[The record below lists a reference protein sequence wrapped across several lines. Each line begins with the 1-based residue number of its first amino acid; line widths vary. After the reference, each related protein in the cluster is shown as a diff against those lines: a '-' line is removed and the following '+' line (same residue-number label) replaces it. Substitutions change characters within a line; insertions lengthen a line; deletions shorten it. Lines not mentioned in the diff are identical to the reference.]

1 MDSVSEQQII
11 DLTALLNRYAHE
23 YYDLDAPTVPD
34 AEYDRLFRQLQAL
47 EEQYPQWRQ
56 PDSPSIRVGGQA
68 QQKFAA
74 VVHQIP
80 MLSLNNAFSPL
91 NDNNQF
97 DHSEMYAF
105 DKRVRDGL
113 GAEPEYIV
121 EPKFDGLAISL
132 LYRDGL
138 LVQASTRGDGYTG
151 EDVTQNART
160 IVNIPLRLQGDQV
173 PDVLEVRGEVLMLK
187 ADFDRLNAHQQA
199 ENQKTFANPRNAAAG
214 SLRQLDPKI
223 TARRRLHFYAYG
235 IARLDE
241 RFAVNSHSEELAL
254 LARLGLTVPPQD
266 NLCYQ
271 ADIGKVLA
279 FYEHIFQIR
288 ADLPFGID
296 GVVIKVD
303 NLALQEQLGYVARAP
318 RFAIAQ
324 KFPAE
329 EMLTT
334 VEAIDVQVGRTG
346 AVTPVARLTP
356 VFVGGVT
363 VTNATLHN
371 EGEAQRKDVREGDTV
386 IVRRAGDVIPEIVSV
401 VLAQRPMVEK
411 PAADLLTPPE
421 AVPKYP
427 PFRMP
432 ENCPVCGHEIVRE
445 EGEAVA
451 RCSGGML
458 CHAQRVQSLIHF
470 ASRRAMDIEN
480 LGDRQIEQL
489 VTQGRV
495 RHFADV
501 YHLQLAD
508 LLAMKQQAKQEA
520 GESSAESVTNELE
533 LSATDKAGKQQPS
546 RWAENILAGIQ
557 ASRQRPLANLI
568 YALGIFHVGERTAK
582 QLAQAFGDL
591 ATLTQAT
598 EPLLACLPDI
608 GKVVAHS
615 VAYFFSQED
624 QTSQLQELLDAGVQP
639 QTETRRTPLGK
650 YFTPERILARL
661 PGAGLTEAR
670 AQKLWQLAGK
680 DWSQLLT
687 DKALPESWQQWCSQ
701 PENHELLQKTIELR
715 EQLLSGETEE
725 KTSSVNEAV
734 AGKTFVLTGTLPDW
748 SREVAQQHIEEAG
761 GKVSG
766 SVSKKTDFVVAGAEA
781 GSKLSKAEALGV
793 TILDQAALMTMLG
806 IKE

>member
-1 MDSVSEQQII
+1 MSSFSEQQIK

-34 AEYDRLFRQLQAL
+34 AEYDRLFRELQAL
-47 EEQYPQWRQ
+47 EEKYPQWRQ
-56 PDSPSIRVGGQA
+56 PDSPSMRVGGQV
-68 QQKFAA
+68 QQRFAA

-91 NDNNQF
+91 DEHNQF
-97 DHSEMYAF
+97 NHSEMHAF
-105 DKRVRDGL
+105 DKRVRDAL
-113 GAEPEYIV
+113 GTEPEYIV

-132 LYRDGL
+132 VYRQGL

-151 EDVTQNART
+151 EDVTENART
-160 IVNIPLRLQGDQV
+160 IVNIPLCLHGDKV

-187 ADFDRLNAHQQA
+187 ADFERLNAHQQA

-235 IARLDE
+235 IAQLDKQ
-241 RFAVNSHSEELAL
+241 FVPTSHSQELNL
-254 LARLGLTVPPQD
+254 LAGFGLTIPPQD
-266 NLCYQ
+266 TLCGQ
-271 ADIGKVLA
+271 ANIDKVLA

-303 NLALQEQLGYVARAP
+303 SLAQQEQLGYVARAP

-346 AVTPVARLTP
+346 AITPVARLTP

-371 EGEAQRKDVREGDTV
+371 EGEAQRKDVRQGDTV

-401 VLAQRPMVEK
+401 VLAQRPMIEEQTTDLNT
-411 PAADLLTPPE
+411 PAPAI
-421 AVPKYP
+421 PKYP
-427 PFRMP
+427 PFRLP
-432 ENCPVCGHEIVRE
+432 EHCPVCGHEIVRE
-445 EGEAVA
+445 AGEAVA

-458 CHAQRVQSLIHF
+458 CQAQRVQALIHF

-480 LGDRQIEQL
+480 LGDRQIELL
-489 VTQGRV
+489 VAQGRV
-495 RHFADV
+495 HHFADV
-501 YHLQLAD
+501 YRLQLDD

-520 GESSAESVTNELE
+520 ADADQAAADELA
-533 LSATDKAGKQQPS
+533 LSTGGKAGKQQPTK
-546 RWAENILAGIQ
+546 WAENILAGIN
-557 ASRQRPLANLI
+557 ASRQRPLANVI

-608 GKVVAHS
+608 GQVVAHS
-615 VAYFFSQED
+615 VAYFFSQDD
-624 QTSQLQELLDAGVQP
+624 QTSQLQELLDVGVDPQP
-639 QTETRRTPLGK
+639 ETRRMNLSD
-650 YFTPERILARL
+650 YFAPERVLARL
-661 PGAGLTEAR
+661 PDAGLTETR
-670 AQKLWQLAGK
+670 AVKLWQLAGNE
-680 DWSQLLT
+680 WSNLLT
-687 DKALPESWQQWCSQ
+687 DKALPESWQNWCAQ
-701 PENHELLQKTIELR
+701 PENRTLLQKTISLR
-715 EQLLSGETEE
+715 DQLLAAQPQ
-725 KTSSVNEAV
+725 KTVLAANEAV
-734 AGKTFVLTGTLPDW
+734 AGKTFVLTGTLPSW
-748 SREVAQQHIEEAG
+748 SRDVAQQHIEEAG

-766 SVSKKTDFVVAGAEA
+766 SVSKKTDYVVAGSEA
-781 GSKLSKAEALGV
+781 GSKLSKAESLGV
-793 TILDQAALMTMLG
+793 TILDQSSLMTMLG

>member
-34 AEYDRLFRQLQAL
+34 AEYDRLFRQLQAW

-56 PDSPSIRVGGQA
+56 PDSPSRRVGGQA
-68 QQKFAA
+68 QQKFTA

-91 NDNNQF
+91 DDNNKF

-113 GAEPEYIV
+113 GAEPDYIV

-138 LVQASTRGDGYTG
+138 LIQASTRGDGYTG
-151 EDVTQNART
+151 EDVTENVRT
-160 IVNIPLRLQGDQV
+160 IINIPLRLQENDV
-173 PDVLEVRGEVLMLK
+173 PSVLEVRGEVLMLK
-187 ADFDRLNAHQQA
+187 ADFERLNAHQQA
-199 ENQKTFANPRNAAAG
+199 ENLKTFANPRNAAAG

-223 TARRRLHFYAYG
+223 TAQRRLHFYAYG
-235 IARLDE
+235 VAQLDE
-241 RFAVNSHSEELAL
+241 RFAVASHSEELAL
-254 LARLGLTVPPQD
+254 MARLGLTIPPQD
-266 NLCYQ
+266 TLCYH
-271 ADIGKVLA
+271 ANIEKILA
-279 FYEHIFQIR
+279 FYEHIYQVR

-303 NLALQEQLGYVARAP
+303 NLAQQDKLGYVARAP

-401 VLAQRPMVEK
+401 VLAQRPMVEQQTDLIT
-411 PAADLLTPPE
+411 PAE

-432 ENCPVCGHEIVRE
+432 EHCPVCGHEIVRE

-458 CHAQRVQSLIHF
+458 CQAQRVQALIHF

-480 LGDRQIEQL
+480 LGDRQIELL
-489 VTQGRV
+489 VAQKRV
-495 RHFADV
+495 HHFADV
-501 YHLQLAD
+501 YHLQLDD

-520 GESSAESVTNELE
+520 ANSEEAVADELA
-533 LSATDKAGKQQPS
+533 LSTTGKAAKQQPFK
-546 RWAENILAGIQ
+546 WAENILAGIQ

-591 ATLTQAT
+591 TTLTQAT

-608 GKVVAHS
+608 GSVVAHS

-624 QTSQLQELLDAGVQP
+624 QTSQLKELLAAGVQP
-639 QTETRRTPLGK
+639 QRETRRLPLQD
-650 YFTPERILARL
+650 YFIPERILARL
-661 PGAGLTEAR
+661 PGANLTESR
-670 AQKLWQLAGK
+670 AQKLWQLAGM
-680 DWSQLLT
+680 DWAKLFT
-687 DKALPESWQQWCSQ
+687 DKALPESWQLWCAEPQ
-701 PENHELLQKTIELR
+701 NHELLKQTIALR
-715 EQLLSGETEE
+715 EQLLAVQPEQI
-725 KTSSVNEAV
+725 TSAANEAV
-734 AGKTFVLTGTLPDW
+734 AGKTFVLTGTLPSW
-748 SREVAQQHIEEAG
+748 SRDVAQQHIEECG

-766 SVSKKTDFVVAGAEA
+766 SVSKKTDFVVAGADA
-781 GSKLSKAEALGV
+781 GSKLAKAEALGV
-793 TILDQAALMTMLG
+793 TMLDQSALMTMLG

>member
-1 MDSVSEQQII
+1 MSSASEQKII

-34 AEYDRLFRQLQAL
+34 AEYDRLFRELQAL

-56 PDSPSIRVGGQA
+56 PDSPSMRVGGQA
-68 QQKFAA
+68 QQRFTA

-91 NDNNQF
+91 DESNHF
-97 DHSEMYAF
+97 DHSEMIAF

-113 GAEPEYIV
+113 GVEPSYIV

-132 LYRDGL
+132 LYRNGL

-151 EDVTQNART
+151 EDVTENVRT
-160 IVNIPLRLQGDQV
+160 IINIPLRLQADDV
-173 PDVLEVRGEVLMLK
+173 PEVLEVRGEVLMLK
-187 ADFDRLNAHQQA
+187 ADFDRLNARQQA

-235 IARLDE
+235 IAQLDE
-241 RFAVNSHSEELAL
+241 DFIPESHSEELAL
-254 LARLGLTVPPQD
+254 LARLGLTIPPRD
-266 NLCYQ
+266 TLCYQ
-271 ADIGKVLA
+271 ADIHQVLA
-279 FYEHIFQIR
+279 FYEHIFHLR

-303 NLALQEQLGYVARAP
+303 SLAQQEQLGYVARAP

-346 AVTPVARLTP
+346 AITPVARLTP

-401 VLAQRPMVEK
+401 VLAQRPMVEQQ
-411 PAADLLTPPE
+411 ATDLSAPPE
-421 AVPKYP
+421 AVAKYP
-427 PFRMP
+427 PFSLP
-432 ENCPVCGHEIVRE
+432 QHCPVCGHEIVRE

-458 CHAQRVQSLIHF
+458 CQAQRVQALIHF

-480 LGDRQIEQL
+480 LGDRQIELL
-489 VTQGRV
+489 VAQGRV
-495 RHFADV
+495 HHFADV
-501 YHLQLAD
+501 YRLQLAD

-520 GESSAESVTNELE
+520 NDDAQAVADELI
-533 LSATDKAGKQQPS
+533 LSTTGKAGKQQPS
-546 RWAENILAGIQ
+546 KWAENILDGIE
-557 ASRQRPLANLI
+557 ASRQRPLANFI

-608 GKVVAHS
+608 GQVVAHS
-615 VAYFFSQED
+615 VAYFFSQDD
-624 QTSQLQELLDAGVQP
+624 QTGQLQELLDAGVIAQP
-639 QTETRRTPLGK
+639 ETRRLPLSK

-661 PGAGLTEAR
+661 PNANLTETR
-670 AQKLWQLAGK
+670 AQKLWQLAGME
-680 DWSQLLT
+680 WSQLLT
-687 DKALPESWQQWCSQ
+687 DKALPESWQNWCTQ
-701 PENHELLQKTIELR
+701 PDNRSLLERTVILR
-715 EQLLSGETEE
+715 EQLLAGQAEE
-725 KTSSVNEAV
+725 NVSVTNAAI
-734 AGKTFVLTGTLPDW
+734 AGKTFVLTGTLPSW
-748 SREVAQQHIEEAG
+748 SRDVAQQHIEEAG
-761 GKVSG
+761 GKVSS
-766 SVSKKTDFVVAGAEA
+766 SVSKKTDFVVAGADA
-781 GSKLSKAEALGV
+781 GSKLAKAEVLGV
-793 TILDQAALMTMLG
+793 TILDQATLMAMLG

>member
-1 MDSVSEQQII
+1 MSSVSEQQIK

-34 AEYDRLFRQLQAL
+34 AEYDRLFRELQAL
-47 EEQYPQWRQ
+47 EEKYPQWRQ
-56 PDSPSIRVGGQA
+56 PDSPSMRVGGQV
-68 QQKFAA
+68 QQRFAA

-91 NDNNQF
+91 DEHNQF
-97 DHSEMYAF
+97 NHSEMHAF
-105 DKRVRDGL
+105 DKRVRDAL
-113 GAEPEYIV
+113 GTEPEYIV

-132 LYRDGL
+132 VYRQGL

-151 EDVTQNART
+151 EDVTENART
-160 IVNIPLRLQGDQV
+160 IVNIPLCLHGDKV

-187 ADFDRLNAHQQA
+187 ADFERLNAYQQA

-235 IARLDE
+235 IAQLDKQ
-241 RFAVNSHSEELAL
+241 FVPTSHSQELNL
-254 LARLGLTVPPQD
+254 LAGFGLTIPPQD
-266 NLCYQ
+266 TLCGQ
-271 ADIGKVLA
+271 ANIDKVLA

-303 NLALQEQLGYVARAP
+303 SLAQQEQLGYVARAP

-346 AVTPVARLTP
+346 AITPVARLTP

-371 EGEAQRKDVREGDTV
+371 EGEAQRKDVRQGDTV

-401 VLAQRPMVEK
+401 VLAQRPMIEEQTTDLNT
-411 PAADLLTPPE
+411 PAPAI
-421 AVPKYP
+421 PKYP
-427 PFRMP
+427 PFRLP
-432 ENCPVCGHEIVRE
+432 EHCPVCGHEVVRE
-445 EGEAVA
+445 AGEAVA

-458 CHAQRVQSLIHF
+458 CQAQRVQALIHF

-480 LGDRQIEQL
+480 LGDRQIELL
-489 VTQGRV
+489 VAQGRV
-495 RHFADV
+495 HHFADV
-501 YHLQLAD
+501 YRLQLDD

-520 GESSAESVTNELE
+520 ADADQAAADELA
-533 LSATDKAGKQQPS
+533 LSTGGKAGKQQPTK
-546 RWAENILAGIQ
+546 WAENILAGIN
-557 ASRQRPLANLI
+557 ASRQRPLANVI

-608 GKVVAHS
+608 GQVVAHS
-615 VAYFFSQED
+615 VAYFFSQDD
-624 QTSQLQELLDAGVQP
+624 QTSQLQELLDVGVDPQP
-639 QTETRRTPLGK
+639 ETRRMNLSD
-650 YFTPERILARL
+650 YFAPERVLARL
-661 PGAGLTEAR
+661 PDAGLTETR
-670 AQKLWQLAGK
+670 AVKLWQLAGNE
-680 DWSQLLT
+680 WSNLLT
-687 DKALPESWQQWCSQ
+687 DKALPENWQNWCAQ
-701 PENHELLQKTIELR
+701 PENRTLLQKTISLR
-715 EQLLSGETEE
+715 EQLLAAQPQ
-725 KTSSVNEAV
+725 KTVPAANEAV
-734 AGKTFVLTGTLPDW
+734 AGKTFVLTGTLPSW
-748 SREVAQQHIEEAG
+748 SRDVAQQHIEEAG

-766 SVSKKTDFVVAGAEA
+766 SVSKKTDYVVAGSEA
-781 GSKLSKAEALGV
+781 GSKLSKAESLGV
-793 TILDQAALMTMLG
+793 TILDQSSLMTMLG

>member
-1 MDSVSEQQII
+1 MSSASEQKII

-34 AEYDRLFRQLQAL
+34 AEYDRLFRELQAL

-56 PDSPSIRVGGQA
+56 PDSPSMRVGGQA
-68 QQKFAA
+68 QQRFTA
-74 VVHQIP
+74 VAHQIP

-91 NDNNQF
+91 DESNHF

-113 GAEPEYIV
+113 GAEPSYIV

-132 LYRDGL
+132 LYRNGL

-151 EDVTQNART
+151 EDVTENVRT
-160 IVNIPLRLQGDQV
+160 IINIPLRLQTDDV
-173 PDVLEVRGEVLMLK
+173 PEVLEVRGEVLMLK
-187 ADFDRLNAHQQA
+187 ADFDRLNARQQA

-235 IARLDE
+235 IAQLDE
-241 RFAVNSHSEELAL
+241 DFIPESHSEELAL
-254 LARLGLTVPPQD
+254 LARLGLTIPPRD
-266 NLCYQ
+266 TLCYQ
-271 ADIGKVLA
+271 ADIHQVLA
-279 FYEHIFQIR
+279 FYEHIFQLR

-303 NLALQEQLGYVARAP
+303 SLAQQEQLGYVARAP

-346 AVTPVARLTP
+346 AITPVARLTP

-401 VLAQRPMVEK
+401 VLAQRPMVEQQ
-411 PAADLLTPPE
+411 ATDLSVPPE
-421 AVPKYP
+421 AVAKYP
-427 PFRMP
+427 PFSLP
-432 ENCPVCGHEIVRE
+432 QHCPVCGHEIVRE

-458 CHAQRVQSLIHF
+458 CQAQRVQALIHF

-480 LGDRQIEQL
+480 LGDRQIELL
-489 VTQGRV
+489 VVQGRV
-495 RHFADV
+495 HHFADV
-501 YHLQLAD
+501 YRLQLAD

-520 GESSAESVTNELE
+520 NDEAQAIADELI
-533 LSATDKAGKQQPS
+533 LSTTGKAGKQQPS
-546 RWAENILAGIQ
+546 KWAENILDGIE
-557 ASRQRPLANLI
+557 ASRQRPLANFI

-608 GKVVAHS
+608 GQVVAHS
-615 VAYFFSQED
+615 VAYFFSQDD
-624 QTSQLQELLDAGVQP
+624 QTGQLQELLDAGVIAQP
-639 QTETRRTPLGK
+639 ETRRLPLSK

-661 PGAGLTEAR
+661 PNANLTETR
-670 AQKLWQLAGK
+670 AQKLWQLVGME
-680 DWSQLLT
+680 WTQLLI
-687 DKALPESWQQWCSQ
+687 DKALPESWQNWCTQ
-701 PENHELLQKTIELR
+701 PSNRSLLERTFILR
-715 EQLLSGETEE
+715 EQLLAGQPEE
-725 KTSSVNEAV
+725 NVSVTNAAI
-734 AGKTFVLTGTLPDW
+734 AGKTFVLTGTLPSW
-748 SREVAQQHIEEAG
+748 SRDVAQRYIEEAG

-766 SVSKKTDFVVAGAEA
+766 SVSKKTDFVVAGADA
-781 GSKLSKAEALGV
+781 GSKLAKAEVLGV
-793 TILDQAALMTMLG
+793 TILDQATLMAMLG

>member
-34 AEYDRLFRQLQAL
+34 AEYDRLFRQLQAW

-56 PDSPSIRVGGQA
+56 PDSPSRRVGGQA
-68 QQKFAA
+68 QQKFTA

-91 NDNNQF
+91 DDNNKF

-113 GAEPEYIV
+113 GAEPDYIV

-138 LVQASTRGDGYTG
+138 LIQASTRGDGYTG
-151 EDVTQNART
+151 EDVTENVRT
-160 IVNIPLRLQGDQV
+160 IINIPLRLQGNDV
-173 PDVLEVRGEVLMLK
+173 PSVLEVRGEVLMLK
-187 ADFDRLNAHQQA
+187 ADFERLNAHQQA
-199 ENQKTFANPRNAAAG
+199 ENLKTFANPRNAAAG

-223 TARRRLHFYAYG
+223 TAQRRLHFYAYG
-235 IARLDE
+235 VAQLDE
-241 RFAVNSHSEELAL
+241 RFAVASHSEELAL
-254 LARLGLTVPPQD
+254 MARLGLTIPPQD
-266 NLCYQ
+266 TLCYH
-271 ADIGKVLA
+271 ANIEKILA
-279 FYEHIFQIR
+279 FYEHIYQVR

-303 NLALQEQLGYVARAP
+303 NLAQQDKLGYVARAP

-401 VLAQRPMVEK
+401 VLAQRPMVEQQTDLIT
-411 PAADLLTPPE
+411 PAE

-432 ENCPVCGHEIVRE
+432 EHCPVCGHEIVRE

-458 CHAQRVQSLIHF
+458 CQAQRVQALIHF

-480 LGDRQIEQL
+480 LGERQIELL
-489 VTQGRV
+489 VAQKRV
-495 RHFADV
+495 HHFADV
-501 YHLQLAD
+501 YHLQLDD

-520 GESSAESVTNELE
+520 ANSEEAAADELA
-533 LSATDKAGKQQPS
+533 LSTTGKAAKQQPS
-546 RWAENILAGIQ
+546 KWAENILAGIQ

-591 ATLTQAT
+591 TTLTQAT

-608 GKVVAHS
+608 GSVVAHS

-624 QTSQLQELLDAGVQP
+624 QTSQLKELLAAGVQP
-639 QTETRRTPLGK
+639 QPETRRLPLQD
-650 YFTPERILARL
+650 YFIPERILARL
-661 PGAGLTEAR
+661 PGANLTESR
-670 AQKLWQLAGK
+670 AQKLWQLAGM
-680 DWSQLLT
+680 DWAKLFT
-687 DKALPESWQQWCSQ
+687 DKALPESWQLWCAEPQ
-701 PENHELLQKTIELR
+701 NHELLKQTIALR
-715 EQLLSGETEE
+715 EQLLAVQPEQI
-725 KTSSVNEAV
+725 TSAANEAV
-734 AGKTFVLTGTLPDW
+734 AGKTFVLTGTLPSW
-748 SREVAQQHIEEAG
+748 SRDVAQQHIEECG

-766 SVSKKTDFVVAGAEA
+766 SVSKKTDFVVAGADA
-781 GSKLSKAEALGV
+781 GSKLTKAEALGV
-793 TILDQAALMTMLG
+793 TILDQSALMTMLG

>member
-34 AEYDRLFRQLQAL
+34 AEYDRLFRQLQAW

-56 PDSPSIRVGGQA
+56 PDSPSRRVGGQA
-68 QQKFAA
+68 QQKFTA

-91 NDNNQF
+91 DDNNKF

-113 GAEPEYIV
+113 GAEPDYIV

-138 LVQASTRGDGYTG
+138 LIQASTRGDGYTG
-151 EDVTQNART
+151 EDVTENVRT
-160 IVNIPLRLQGDQV
+160 IINIPLRLQGEDV
-173 PDVLEVRGEVLMLK
+173 PSVLEVRGEVLMLK
-187 ADFDRLNAHQQA
+187 ADFERLNAHQQA
-199 ENQKTFANPRNAAAG
+199 ENLKTFANPRNAAAG

-223 TARRRLHFYAYG
+223 TAQRRLHFYAYG
-235 IARLDE
+235 VAQLDE
-241 RFAVNSHSEELAL
+241 RFAVASHSEELAL
-254 LARLGLTVPPQD
+254 MARLGLTIPPQD
-266 NLCYQ
+266 TLCYH
-271 ADIGKVLA
+271 ANIEKILA
-279 FYEHIFQIR
+279 FYEHIYQVR

-303 NLALQEQLGYVARAP
+303 NLAQQDKLGYVARAP

-401 VLAQRPMVEK
+401 VLAQRPMVEQQTDLIT
-411 PAADLLTPPE
+411 PAE

-432 ENCPVCGHEIVRE
+432 EHCPVCGHEIVRE

-458 CHAQRVQSLIHF
+458 CQAQRVQALIHF

-480 LGDRQIEQL
+480 LGERQIELL
-489 VTQGRV
+489 VAQKRV
-495 RHFADV
+495 HHFADV
-501 YHLQLAD
+501 YHLQLDD

-520 GESSAESVTNELE
+520 ANSEEAVADELA
-533 LSATDKAGKQQPS
+533 LSTTGKAAKQQPS
-546 RWAENILAGIQ
+546 KWAENILAGIQ

-591 ATLTQAT
+591 TTLTQAT

-608 GKVVAHS
+608 GSVVAHS

-624 QTSQLQELLDAGVQP
+624 QTSQLKELLAAGVQP
-639 QTETRRTPLGK
+639 QPETRRLPLQD
-650 YFTPERILARL
+650 YFIPERILARL
-661 PGAGLTEAR
+661 PGANLTESR
-670 AQKLWQLAGK
+670 AQKLWQLAGM
-680 DWSQLLT
+680 DWVKLFT
-687 DKALPESWQQWCSQ
+687 DKALPESWQLWCAEPQ
-701 PENHELLQKTIELR
+701 NHELLKQTIALR
-715 EQLLSGETEE
+715 EQLLAVQPEQI
-725 KTSSVNEAV
+725 TSAANEAV
-734 AGKTFVLTGTLPDW
+734 AGKTFVLTGTLPSW
-748 SREVAQQHIEEAG
+748 SRDVAQQHIEECG

-766 SVSKKTDFVVAGAEA
+766 SVSKKTDFVVAGADA
-781 GSKLSKAEALGV
+781 GSKLAKAEALGV
-793 TILDQAALMTMLG
+793 TILDQSALMTMLG

>member
-1 MDSVSEQQII
+1 MSSVSEQQIK

-34 AEYDRLFRQLQAL
+34 AEYDRLFRELQAL
-47 EEQYPQWRQ
+47 EEKYPQWRQ
-56 PDSPSIRVGGQA
+56 PDSPSMRVGGQV
-68 QQKFAA
+68 QQRFAA

-91 NDNNQF
+91 DEHNQF
-97 DHSEMYAF
+97 NHSEMHAF
-105 DKRVRDGL
+105 DKRVRDAL
-113 GAEPEYIV
+113 GTEPEYIV

-132 LYRDGL
+132 VYRQGL

-151 EDVTQNART
+151 EDVTENART
-160 IVNIPLRLQGDQV
+160 IVNIPLCLHGDKV

-187 ADFDRLNAHQQA
+187 ADFERLNAHQQA

-235 IARLDE
+235 IAQLDKQ
-241 RFAVNSHSEELAL
+241 FVPTSHSQELNL
-254 LARLGLTVPPQD
+254 LAGFGLTIPPQD
-266 NLCYQ
+266 TLCGQ
-271 ADIGKVLA
+271 ANIDKVLA

-303 NLALQEQLGYVARAP
+303 SLAQQEQLGYVARAP

-346 AVTPVARLTP
+346 AITPVARLTP

-371 EGEAQRKDVREGDTV
+371 EGEAQRKDVRQGDTV

-401 VLAQRPMVEK
+401 VLAQRPMIEEQTTDLNT
-411 PAADLLTPPE
+411 PAPAI
-421 AVPKYP
+421 PKYP
-427 PFRMP
+427 PFRLP
-432 ENCPVCGHEIVRE
+432 EHCPVCGHEVVRE
-445 EGEAVA
+445 AGEAVA

-458 CHAQRVQSLIHF
+458 CQAQRVQALIHF

-480 LGDRQIEQL
+480 LGDRQIELL
-489 VTQGRV
+489 VAQGRV
-495 RHFADV
+495 HHFADV
-501 YHLQLAD
+501 YRLQLDD

-520 GESSAESVTNELE
+520 ADADQAAADELA
-533 LSATDKAGKQQPS
+533 LSTGGKAGKQQPTK
-546 RWAENILAGIQ
+546 WAENILAGIN
-557 ASRQRPLANLI
+557 ASRQRPLANVI

-608 GKVVAHS
+608 GQVVAHS
-615 VAYFFSQED
+615 VAYFFSQDD
-624 QTSQLQELLDAGVQP
+624 QTGQLQELLDVGVDPQP
-639 QTETRRTPLGK
+639 ETRRMNLSD
-650 YFTPERILARL
+650 YFAPERVLARL
-661 PGAGLTEAR
+661 PDAGLTETR
-670 AQKLWQLAGK
+670 AVKLWQLAGNE
-680 DWSQLLT
+680 WSNLLT
-687 DKALPESWQQWCSQ
+687 DKALPESWQNWCAL
-701 PENHELLQKTIELR
+701 PENRTLLQKTISLR
-715 EQLLSGETEE
+715 EQLLAAQPQKTEPAA
-725 KTSSVNEAV
+725 NEAV
-734 AGKTFVLTGTLPDW
+734 AGKTFVLTGTLPSW
-748 SREVAQQHIEEAG
+748 SRDVAQQHIEEAG

-766 SVSKKTDFVVAGAEA
+766 SVSKKTDYVVAGSEA
-781 GSKLSKAEALGV
+781 GSKLSKAESLGV
-793 TILDQAALMTMLG
+793 TILDQSSLMTMLG

>member
-1 MDSVSEQQII
+1 MSSVSEQQIK

-34 AEYDRLFRQLQAL
+34 AEYDRLFRELQAL
-47 EEQYPQWRQ
+47 EEKYPQWRQ
-56 PDSPSIRVGGQA
+56 PDSPSMRVGGQV
-68 QQKFAA
+68 QQRFAA

-91 NDNNQF
+91 DEHNQF
-97 DHSEMYAF
+97 NHSEMHAF
-105 DKRVRDGL
+105 DKRVRDAL
-113 GAEPEYIV
+113 GTEPEYIV

-132 LYRDGL
+132 VYRQGL

-151 EDVTQNART
+151 EDVTENART
-160 IVNIPLRLQGDQV
+160 IVNIPLCLHGDKV

-187 ADFDRLNAHQQA
+187 ADFERLNAHQQA

-235 IARLDE
+235 IAQLDKQ
-241 RFAVNSHSEELAL
+241 FVPTSHSQELNL
-254 LARLGLTVPPQD
+254 LAGFGLTIPPQD
-266 NLCYQ
+266 TLCGQ
-271 ADIGKVLA
+271 ANIDKVLA

-303 NLALQEQLGYVARAP
+303 SLAQQEQLGYVARAP

-346 AVTPVARLTP
+346 AITPVARLTP

-371 EGEAQRKDVREGDTV
+371 EGEAQRKDVRQGDTV

-401 VLAQRPMVEK
+401 VLAQRPMIEEQTTDLNT
-411 PAADLLTPPE
+411 PAPAI
-421 AVPKYP
+421 PKYP
-427 PFRMP
+427 PFRLP
-432 ENCPVCGHEIVRE
+432 EHCPVCGHEVVRE
-445 EGEAVA
+445 AGEAVA

-458 CHAQRVQSLIHF
+458 CQAQRVQALIHF

-480 LGDRQIEQL
+480 LGDRQIELL
-489 VTQGRV
+489 VAQGRV
-495 RHFADV
+495 HHFADV
-501 YHLQLAD
+501 YRLQLDD

-520 GESSAESVTNELE
+520 ADADQAAADELA
-533 LSATDKAGKQQPS
+533 LSTGGKAGKQQPTK
-546 RWAENILAGIQ
+546 WAENILAGIN
-557 ASRQRPLANLI
+557 ASRQRPLANVI

-608 GKVVAHS
+608 GQVVAHS
-615 VAYFFSQED
+615 VAYFFSQDD
-624 QTSQLQELLDAGVQP
+624 QTSQLQELLDVGVDPQP
-639 QTETRRTPLGK
+639 ETRRMNLSD
-650 YFTPERILARL
+650 YFAPERVLARL
-661 PGAGLTEAR
+661 PDAGLTETR
-670 AQKLWQLAGK
+670 AVKLWQLAGNE
-680 DWSQLLT
+680 WSNLLT
-687 DKALPESWQQWCSQ
+687 DKALPESWQNWCAQ
-701 PENHELLQKTIELR
+701 PENRTLLQKTISLR
-715 EQLLSGETEE
+715 EQLLAAQPQ
-725 KTSSVNEAV
+725 KTVPAANEAV
-734 AGKTFVLTGTLPDW
+734 AGKTFVLTGTLPSW
-748 SREVAQQHIEEAG
+748 SRDVAQQHIEEAG

-766 SVSKKTDFVVAGAEA
+766 SVSKKTDYVVAGSEA
-781 GSKLSKAEALGV
+781 GSKLSKAESLGV
-793 TILDQAALMTMLG
+793 TILDQSSLMTMLG

>member
-34 AEYDRLFRQLQAL
+34 AEYDRLFRQLQAW

-56 PDSPSIRVGGQA
+56 PDSPSRRVGGQA
-68 QQKFAA
+68 QQKFTA

-91 NDNNQF
+91 DDNNKF

-113 GAEPEYIV
+113 GAEPDYIV

-138 LVQASTRGDGYTG
+138 LIQASTRGDGYTG
-151 EDVTQNART
+151 EDVTENVRT
-160 IVNIPLRLQGDQV
+160 IINIPLRLQGNDV
-173 PDVLEVRGEVLMLK
+173 PSLLEVRGEVLMLK
-187 ADFDRLNAHQQA
+187 ADFERLNAHQQA
-199 ENQKTFANPRNAAAG
+199 ENLKTFANPRNAAAG

-223 TARRRLHFYAYG
+223 TAQRRLHFYAYG
-235 IARLDE
+235 VAQLDE
-241 RFAVNSHSEELAL
+241 RFAVASHSEELAL
-254 LARLGLTVPPQD
+254 MSRLGLTIPPQD
-266 NLCYQ
+266 TLCYH
-271 ADIGKVLA
+271 ANIEKILA
-279 FYEHIFQIR
+279 FYEHIYQVR

-303 NLALQEQLGYVARAP
+303 NLAQQDKLGYVARAP

-401 VLAQRPMVEK
+401 VLAQRPMVEQQTDLIT
-411 PAADLLTPPE
+411 PAE

-432 ENCPVCGHEIVRE
+432 EHCPVCGHEIVRE

-458 CHAQRVQSLIHF
+458 CQAQRVQALIHF

-480 LGDRQIEQL
+480 LGERQIELL
-489 VTQGRV
+489 VAQKRV
-495 RHFADV
+495 HHFADV
-501 YHLQLAD
+501 YHLQLDD

-520 GESSAESVTNELE
+520 ANSEESAADELA
-533 LSATDKAGKQQPS
+533 LSTTGKAAKQQPS
-546 RWAENILAGIQ
+546 KWAENILAGIQ

-591 ATLTQAT
+591 TTLTQAT

-608 GKVVAHS
+608 GSVVAHS
-615 VAYFFSQED
+615 VAYFFSQKD
-624 QTSQLQELLDAGVQP
+624 QTSQLKELLAAGVQP
-639 QTETRRTPLGK
+639 QPETRRLPLQD
-650 YFTPERILARL
+650 YFIPERILARL
-661 PGAGLTEAR
+661 PGANLTESR
-670 AQKLWQLAGK
+670 AQKLWQLAGM
-680 DWSQLLT
+680 DWAKLFT
-687 DKALPESWQQWCSQ
+687 DKALPESWQLWCAEPQ
-701 PENHELLQKTIELR
+701 NHELLKQTIALR
-715 EQLLSGETEE
+715 EQLLAVQPEQI
-725 KTSSVNEAV
+725 TSAANEAV
-734 AGKTFVLTGTLPDW
+734 AGKTFVLTGTLPSW
-748 SREVAQQHIEEAG
+748 SRDVAQQHIEECG

-766 SVSKKTDFVVAGAEA
+766 SVSKKTDFVVAGADA
-781 GSKLSKAEALGV
+781 GSKLAKAEALGV
-793 TILDQAALMTMLG
+793 TILDQSALMTMLG

>member
-34 AEYDRLFRQLQAL
+34 AEYDRLFRQLQAW

-56 PDSPSIRVGGQA
+56 PDSPSRRVGGQA
-68 QQKFAA
+68 QQKFTA

-91 NDNNQF
+91 ADNNKF

-113 GAEPEYIV
+113 GAEPDYIV

-138 LVQASTRGDGYTG
+138 LIQASTRGDGYTG
-151 EDVTQNART
+151 EDVTENVRT
-160 IVNIPLRLQGDQV
+160 IINIPLRLQGEDV
-173 PDVLEVRGEVLMLK
+173 PSVLEVRGEVLMLK
-187 ADFDRLNAHQQA
+187 ADFERLNAHQQA
-199 ENQKTFANPRNAAAG
+199 ENLKTFANPRNAAAG

-223 TARRRLHFYAYG
+223 TAQRRLHFYAYG
-235 IARLDE
+235 VAQLDE
-241 RFAVNSHSEELAL
+241 RFAVASHSEELAL
-254 LARLGLTVPPQD
+254 MARLGLTIPPQD
-266 NLCYQ
+266 TLCYH
-271 ADIGKVLA
+271 ANIEKILA
-279 FYEHIFQIR
+279 FYEHIYQVR

-303 NLALQEQLGYVARAP
+303 NLAQQDKLGYVARAP

-401 VLAQRPMVEK
+401 VLAQRPMVEQQTDLIT
-411 PAADLLTPPE
+411 PAE

-432 ENCPVCGHEIVRE
+432 EHCPVCGHEIVRE

-458 CHAQRVQSLIHF
+458 CQAQRVQALIHF

-480 LGDRQIEQL
+480 LGERQIELL
-489 VTQGRV
+489 VAQKRV
-495 RHFADV
+495 HHFADV
-501 YHLQLAD
+501 YHLQLDD

-520 GESSAESVTNELE
+520 ANSEEAAADELA
-533 LSATDKAGKQQPS
+533 LSTTGKAAKQQPS
-546 RWAENILAGIQ
+546 KWAENILAGIQ

-591 ATLTQAT
+591 TTLTQAT

-608 GKVVAHS
+608 GSVVAHS
-615 VAYFFSQED
+615 VAYFFSQKD
-624 QTSQLQELLDAGVQP
+624 QTSQLKELLAAGVQP
-639 QTETRRTPLGK
+639 QPETRRLPLQD
-650 YFTPERILARL
+650 YFIPERILARL
-661 PGAGLTEAR
+661 PGANLTESR
-670 AQKLWQLAGK
+670 AQKLWQLAGM
-680 DWSQLLT
+680 DWAKLFT
-687 DKALPESWQQWCSQ
+687 DKALPESWQLWCAEPQ
-701 PENHELLQKTIELR
+701 NHGLLKQTIALR
-715 EQLLSGETEE
+715 EQLLAVQPEQI
-725 KTSSVNEAV
+725 TSAANEAV
-734 AGKTFVLTGTLPDW
+734 AGKTFVLTGTLPSW
-748 SREVAQQHIEEAG
+748 SRDVAQQHIEECG

-766 SVSKKTDFVVAGAEA
+766 SVSKKTDFVVAGADA
-781 GSKLSKAEALGV
+781 GSKLAKAEALGV
-793 TILDQAALMTMLG
+793 TILDQSALMTMLG

>member
-34 AEYDRLFRQLQAL
+34 AEYDRLFRQLQAW

-56 PDSPSIRVGGQA
+56 PDSPSRRVGGQA
-68 QQKFAA
+68 QQKFTA

-91 NDNNQF
+91 DDNNKF

-113 GAEPEYIV
+113 GAEPDYIV

-132 LYRDGL
+132 LYREGL
-138 LVQASTRGDGYTG
+138 LIQASTRGDGYTG
-151 EDVTQNART
+151 EDVTENVRT
-160 IVNIPLRLQGDQV
+160 IINIPLRLQGNDV
-173 PDVLEVRGEVLMLK
+173 PSVLEVRGEVLMLK
-187 ADFDRLNAHQQA
+187 ADFERLNAHQQA
-199 ENQKTFANPRNAAAG
+199 ENLKTFANPRNAAAG

-223 TARRRLHFYAYG
+223 TAQRRLHFYAYG
-235 IARLDE
+235 VAQLDE
-241 RFAVNSHSEELAL
+241 RFAVASHSEELAL
-254 LARLGLTVPPQD
+254 MARLGLTIPPQD
-266 NLCYQ
+266 TLCYH
-271 ADIGKVLA
+271 ANIEKILA
-279 FYEHIFQIR
+279 FYEHIYQVR

-303 NLALQEQLGYVARAP
+303 NLAQQDKLGYVARAP

-346 AVTPVARLTP
+346 AVTPVARLMP

-401 VLAQRPMVEK
+401 VLAQRPMVEQQTDLIT
-411 PAADLLTPPE
+411 PAE

-432 ENCPVCGHEIVRE
+432 EHCPVCGHEIVRE

-458 CHAQRVQSLIHF
+458 CQAQRVQALIHF

-480 LGDRQIEQL
+480 LGERQIELL
-489 VTQGRV
+489 VAQKRV
-495 RHFADV
+495 HHFADV
-501 YHLQLAD
+501 YHLQLDD

-520 GESSAESVTNELE
+520 ANSEESAADELA
-533 LSATDKAGKQQPS
+533 LSTTGKAAKQQPS
-546 RWAENILAGIQ
+546 KWAENILAGIQ

-591 ATLTQAT
+591 TTLTQAT

-608 GKVVAHS
+608 GSVVAHS
-615 VAYFFSQED
+615 VAYFFSQKD
-624 QTSQLQELLDAGVQP
+624 QTSQLKELLAAGVQP
-639 QTETRRTPLGK
+639 QPETRRLPLQD
-650 YFTPERILARL
+650 YFIPERILARL
-661 PGAGLTEAR
+661 PGANLTESR
-670 AQKLWQLAGK
+670 AQKLWQLAGM
-680 DWSQLLT
+680 DWAKLFT
-687 DKALPESWQQWCSQ
+687 DKALPESWQLWCAEPQ
-701 PENHELLQKTIELR
+701 NHELLKQTIALR
-715 EQLLSGETEE
+715 EQLLAVQPEQI
-725 KTSSVNEAV
+725 TSAVNEAV
-734 AGKTFVLTGTLPDW
+734 AGKTFVLTGTLPSW
-748 SREVAQQHIEEAG
+748 SRDVAQQHIEECG

-766 SVSKKTDFVVAGAEA
+766 SVSKKTDFVVAGADA
-781 GSKLSKAEALGV
+781 GSKLAKAEALGV
-793 TILDQAALMTMLG
+793 TILDQSALMTMLG

>member
-1 MDSVSEQQII
+1 MSSVSEQQIK

-34 AEYDRLFRQLQAL
+34 AEYDRLFRELQAL
-47 EEQYPQWRQ
+47 EEKYPQWRQ
-56 PDSPSIRVGGQA
+56 PDSPSMRVGGQV
-68 QQKFAA
+68 QQRFAA

-91 NDNNQF
+91 DEHNQF
-97 DHSEMYAF
+97 NHSEMHAF
-105 DKRVRDGL
+105 DKRVKNAL
-113 GAEPEYIV
+113 GTEPEYIV

-132 LYRDGL
+132 VYRQGL

-151 EDVTQNART
+151 EDVTENART
-160 IVNIPLRLQGDQV
+160 IVNIPLCLHGDKV

-187 ADFDRLNAHQQA
+187 ADFERLNAHQQA

-235 IARLDE
+235 IAQLDKQ
-241 RFAVNSHSEELAL
+241 FVPTSHSQELNL
-254 LARLGLTVPPQD
+254 LAGFGLTIPPQD
-266 NLCYQ
+266 TLCGQ
-271 ADIGKVLA
+271 ANIDKVLA

-303 NLALQEQLGYVARAP
+303 SLAQQEQLGYVARAP

-346 AVTPVARLTP
+346 AITPVARLTP

-371 EGEAQRKDVREGDTV
+371 EGEAQRKDVRQGDTV

-401 VLAQRPMVEK
+401 VLAQRPMIEE
-411 PAADLLTPPE
+411 PATDLNTPAP
-421 AVPKYP
+421 AIPKYP
-427 PFRMP
+427 PFRLP
-432 ENCPVCGHEIVRE
+432 EHCPVCGHEVVRE
-445 EGEAVA
+445 AGEAVA

-458 CHAQRVQSLIHF
+458 CQAQRVQALIHF

-480 LGDRQIEQL
+480 LGDRQIELL
-489 VTQGRV
+489 VAQGRV
-495 RHFADV
+495 HHFADV
-501 YHLQLAD
+501 YRLQLDD

-520 GESSAESVTNELE
+520 ADADQAAADELA
-533 LSATDKAGKQQPS
+533 LSTGGKAGKQQPTK
-546 RWAENILAGIQ
+546 WAENILAGIN
-557 ASRQRPLANLI
+557 ASRQRPLANVI

-608 GKVVAHS
+608 GQVVAHS
-615 VAYFFSQED
+615 VAYFFSQDD
-624 QTSQLQELLDAGVQP
+624 QTSQLQELLDVGVDPQP
-639 QTETRRTPLGK
+639 ETRRMNLSD
-650 YFTPERILARL
+650 YFAPERVLARL
-661 PGAGLTEAR
+661 PDAGLTETR
-670 AQKLWQLAGK
+670 AVKLWQLAGNE
-680 DWSQLLT
+680 WSNLLT
-687 DKALPESWQQWCSQ
+687 DKALPESWQNWCAL
-701 PENHELLQKTIELR
+701 PENRTLLQKTISLR
-715 EQLLSGETEE
+715 EQLLAAQPQ
-725 KTSSVNEAV
+725 KTVPAANEAV
-734 AGKTFVLTGTLPDW
+734 AGKTFVLTGTLPSW
-748 SREVAQQHIEEAG
+748 SRDVAQQHIEEAG

-766 SVSKKTDFVVAGAEA
+766 SVSKKTDYVVAGSEA
-781 GSKLSKAEALGV
+781 GSKLSKAESLGV
-793 TILDQAALMTMLG
+793 TILDQSSLMTMLG

>member
-1 MDSVSEQQII
+1 MSSVSEQQIK

-34 AEYDRLFRQLQAL
+34 AEYDRLFRELQAL
-47 EEQYPQWRQ
+47 EEKYPQWRQ
-56 PDSPSIRVGGQA
+56 PDSPSMRVGGQV
-68 QQKFAA
+68 QQRFAA

-91 NDNNQF
+91 DEHNQF
-97 DHSEMYAF
+97 NHSEMHAF
-105 DKRVRDGL
+105 DKRVRDAL
-113 GAEPEYIV
+113 GTEPEYIV

-132 LYRDGL
+132 VYRQGL

-151 EDVTQNART
+151 EDVTENART
-160 IVNIPLRLQGDQV
+160 IVNIPLCLHGDKV

-187 ADFDRLNAHQQA
+187 ADFERLNAHQQA

-235 IARLDE
+235 IAQLDKQ
-241 RFAVNSHSEELAL
+241 FVPTSHSQELNL
-254 LARLGLTVPPQD
+254 LAGFGLTIPPQD
-266 NLCYQ
+266 TLCGQ
-271 ADIGKVLA
+271 ANIDKVLA

-303 NLALQEQLGYVARAP
+303 SLAQQEQLGYVARAP

-346 AVTPVARLTP
+346 AITPVARLTP

-371 EGEAQRKDVREGDTV
+371 EGEAQRKDVRQGDTV

-401 VLAQRPMVEK
+401 VLAQRPMIEEQTTDLNT
-411 PAADLLTPPE
+411 PAPAI
-421 AVPKYP
+421 PKYP
-427 PFRMP
+427 PFRLP
-432 ENCPVCGHEIVRE
+432 EHCPVCGHEVVRE
-445 EGEAVA
+445 AGEAVA

-458 CHAQRVQSLIHF
+458 CQAQRVQALIHF

-480 LGDRQIEQL
+480 LGDRQIELL

-495 RHFADV
+495 HHFADV
-501 YHLQLAD
+501 YRLQLDD

-520 GESSAESVTNELE
+520 ADADQAAADELA
-533 LSATDKAGKQQPS
+533 LSTGGKAGKQQPTK
-546 RWAENILAGIQ
+546 WAENILAGIN
-557 ASRQRPLANLI
+557 ASRQRPLANVI

-608 GKVVAHS
+608 GQVVAHS
-615 VAYFFSQED
+615 VAYFFSQDD
-624 QTSQLQELLDAGVQP
+624 QTSQLQELLDVGVDPQP
-639 QTETRRTPLGK
+639 ETRRMNLSD
-650 YFTPERILARL
+650 YFAPERVLARL
-661 PGAGLTEAR
+661 PDAGLTETR
-670 AQKLWQLAGK
+670 AVKLWQLAGNE
-680 DWSQLLT
+680 WSNLLT
-687 DKALPESWQQWCSQ
+687 DKALPESWQNWCAQ
-701 PENHELLQKTIELR
+701 PENRTLLQKTISLR
-715 EQLLSGETEE
+715 EQLLAAQPQ
-725 KTSSVNEAV
+725 KTVPAANEAV
-734 AGKTFVLTGTLPDW
+734 AGKTFVLTGTLPSW
-748 SREVAQQHIEEAG
+748 SRDVAQQHIEEAG

-766 SVSKKTDFVVAGAEA
+766 SVSKKTDYVVAGSEA
-781 GSKLSKAEALGV
+781 GSKLSKAESLGV
-793 TILDQAALMTMLG
+793 TILDQSSLMTMLG

>member
-34 AEYDRLFRQLQAL
+34 AEYDRLFRQLQAW

-56 PDSPSIRVGGQA
+56 PDSPSRRVGGQA
-68 QQKFAA
+68 QQKFTA

-91 NDNNQF
+91 DDNNKF

-113 GAEPEYIV
+113 GAEPDYIV

-138 LVQASTRGDGYTG
+138 LIQASTRGDGYTG
-151 EDVTQNART
+151 EDVTENVRT
-160 IVNIPLRLQGDQV
+160 IINIPLRLQGNDV
-173 PDVLEVRGEVLMLK
+173 PSVLEVRGEVLMLK
-187 ADFDRLNAHQQA
+187 ADFERLNAHQQA
-199 ENQKTFANPRNAAAG
+199 ENLKTFANPRNAAAG

-223 TARRRLHFYAYG
+223 TAQRRLHFYAYG
-235 IARLDE
+235 VAQLDE
-241 RFAVNSHSEELAL
+241 RFAVASHSEELAL
-254 LARLGLTVPPQD
+254 MARLGLTIPPQD
-266 NLCYQ
+266 TLCYH
-271 ADIGKVLA
+271 ANIEKILA
-279 FYEHIFQIR
+279 FYEHIYQVR

-303 NLALQEQLGYVARAP
+303 NLAQQDKLGYVARAP

-401 VLAQRPMVEK
+401 VLAQRPMVEQQTDLIT
-411 PAADLLTPPE
+411 PAE

-432 ENCPVCGHEIVRE
+432 EHCPVCGHEIVRE

-458 CHAQRVQSLIHF
+458 CQAQRVQALIHF

-480 LGDRQIEQL
+480 LGDRQIELL
-489 VTQGRV
+489 VAQKRV
-495 RHFADV
+495 HHFADV
-501 YHLQLAD
+501 YHLQLDD

-520 GESSAESVTNELE
+520 ANSEEAAADELA
-533 LSATDKAGKQQPS
+533 LSTTGKAAKQQPS
-546 RWAENILAGIQ
+546 KWAENILAGIQ

-591 ATLTQAT
+591 TTLTQAT

-608 GKVVAHS
+608 GSVVAHS

-624 QTSQLQELLDAGVQP
+624 QTSQLKELLAAGVQP
-639 QTETRRTPLGK
+639 QPETRRLPLQD
-650 YFTPERILARL
+650 YFIPERILARL
-661 PGAGLTEAR
+661 PGANLTESR
-670 AQKLWQLAGK
+670 AQKLWQLAGM
-680 DWSQLLT
+680 DWAKLFT
-687 DKALPESWQQWCSQ
+687 DKALPESWQLWCAEPQ
-701 PENHELLQKTIELR
+701 NHELLKQTIALR
-715 EQLLSGETEE
+715 EQLLAVQPEQI
-725 KTSSVNEAV
+725 TSAANEAV
-734 AGKTFVLTGTLPDW
+734 AGKTFVLTGTLPSW
-748 SREVAQQHIEEAG
+748 SRDVAQQHIEECG

-766 SVSKKTDFVVAGAEA
+766 SVSKKTDFVVAGADA
-781 GSKLSKAEALGV
+781 GSKLAKAEALGV
-793 TILDQAALMTMLG
+793 TILDQSALMTMLG